1 MCFALRASYLEFEKY
16 SPGGAM
22 VEINLTIVIQVIQFL
37 ILVFILNRLL
47 FKPIGQV
54 LAERQQKI
62 ASWEEKTKNLQETAR
77 LNLEKYENQLTEER
91 LKARESQEQLTREL
105 KEKEDKNIKA
115 VSEKAALIVAET
127 QQALE
132 KERERLRVE
141 LRQQA
146 KELSQ
151 ILAEKVLGRELP

>member
-1 MCFALRASYLEFEKY
+1 
-16 SPGGAM
+16 M

-37 ILVFILNRLL
+37 ILVFIVNRLL

-54 LAERQQKI
+54 VSERQQKI
-62 ASWEEKTKNLQETAR
+62 ASWEEKTQNLQETAR
-77 LNLEKYENQLTEER
+77 LNLERYEQQLTEER
-91 LKARESQEQLTREL
+91 LKARESQEQLTTEL
-105 KEKEDKNIKA
+105 KEKEDEKIKA

-127 QQALE
+127 QQAME
-132 KERERLRVE
+132 QERERLRAE

-151 ILAEKVLGRELP
+151 MLAEKVLGRELS

>member
-1 MCFALRASYLEFEKY
+1 
-16 SPGGAM
+16 M
-22 VEINLTIVIQVIQFL
+22 VEINLTIVVQVIQFL

-62 ASWEEKTKNLQETAR
+62 TSWEEKTQNLQETAR
-77 LNLEKYENQLTEER
+77 LNLEKYENQLIEER

-105 KEKEDKNIKA
+105 KEKEDENIRE

>member
-1 MCFALRASYLEFEKY
+1 
-16 SPGGAM
+16 M
-22 VEINLTIVIQVIQFL
+22 VEINLTIVVQVIQFL

-62 ASWEEKTKNLQETAR
+62 TSWEEKTQNLQETAR
-77 LNLEKYENQLTEER
+77 LNLEKYENQLIEER

-105 KEKEDKNIKA
+105 KEKEDENIRA

>member
-1 MCFALRASYLEFEKY
+1 
-16 SPGGAM
+16 M

-47 FKPIGQV
+47 FKPINQV

-62 ASWEEKTKNLQETAR
+62 TSWEEKTHKLKETAR
-77 LNLEKYENQLTEER
+77 LNLEKYENQLAEER
-91 LKARESQEQLTREL
+91 LIARESQEQLTREL
-105 KEKEDKNIKA
+105 KEKEEESIKV

-132 KERERLRVE
+132 EERERVRIE
-141 LRQQA
+141 LSQQA

-151 ILAEKVLGRELP
+151 ILAEKVLGRELS

>member
-1 MCFALRASYLEFEKY
+1 
-16 SPGGAM
+16 M
-22 VEINLTIVIQVIQFL
+22 VEINLTIVVQVIQFL

-62 ASWEEKTKNLQETAR
+62 TSWEEKTQNLQETAR

-105 KEKEDKNIKA
+105 KEKEDENIKA

-132 KERERLRVE
+132 QERERLRVE

-151 ILAEKVLGRELP
+151 ILAEKVLGRELS

>member
-1 MCFALRASYLEFEKY
+1 
-16 SPGGAM
+16 M
-22 VEINLTIVIQVIQFL
+22 VEINLTIVVQVIQFL

-62 ASWEEKTKNLQETAR
+62 ASWEEKTQNLQETAR

-105 KEKEDKNIKA
+105 KKKEDENIKA
-115 VSEKAALIVAET
+115 VSDKAALIVAET

-132 KERERLRVE
+132 QERERLRVE

>member
-1 MCFALRASYLEFEKY
+1 
-16 SPGGAM
+16 M
-22 VEINLTIVIQVIQFL
+22 VEINLTIVVQVIQFL

-62 ASWEEKTKNLQETAR
+62 ASWEEKTQNLQETAR

-105 KEKEDKNIKA
+105 KKKEDENIKA

-132 KERERLRVE
+132 QERERLRVE

>member
-1 MCFALRASYLEFEKY
+1 
-16 SPGGAM
+16 M
-22 VEINLTIVIQVIQFL
+22 VEINLTIVVQVIQFL
-37 ILVFILNRLL
+37 ILVFVLNRLL

-62 ASWEEKTKNLQETAR
+62 TSWEEKTQNLQETAR

-105 KEKEDKNIKA
+105 KEKEDENIKA

-132 KERERLRVE
+132 QERERLRVE

>member
-1 MCFALRASYLEFEKY
+1 
-16 SPGGAM
+16 M

-62 ASWEEKTKNLQETAR
+62 TSWEEKTQNLQETAR

-105 KEKEDKNIKA
+105 KEKEDENVKA

-132 KERERLRVE
+132 QERERLRVE

>member
-1 MCFALRASYLEFEKY
+1 MATVQMKRRA
-16 SPGGAM
+16 
-22 VEINLTIVIQVIQFL
+22 
-37 ILVFILNRLL
+37 ILVFVLNRLL

-62 ASWEEKTKNLQETAR
+62 TSWEEKTQNLQETAR

-105 KEKEDKNIKA
+105 KEKEDENIKA

>member
-1 MCFALRASYLEFEKY
+1 
-16 SPGGAM
+16 M
-22 VEINLTIVIQVIQFL
+22 VEINLTIVVQVIQFL

-62 ASWEEKTKNLQETAR
+62 TSWEEKTQNLQETAR

-91 LKARESQEQLTREL
+91 LKARESQEQLTKEL
-105 KEKEDKNIKA
+105 KEKEDENIKA

>member
-1 MCFALRASYLEFEKY
+1 
-16 SPGGAM
+16 
-22 VEINLTIVIQVIQFL
+22 L

-62 ASWEEKTKNLQETAR
+62 TSWEEKTQNLQETAR
-77 LNLEKYENQLTEER
+77 LNLEKYENQLIEER

-105 KEKEDKNIKA
+105 KEKEDENIKA

-132 KERERLRVE
+132 QERERLRVE

>member
-1 MCFALRASYLEFEKY
+1 
-16 SPGGAM
+16 M
-22 VEINLTIVIQVIQFL
+22 VEINLTIVVQVIQFL
-37 ILVFILNRLL
+37 ILVFVLNRLL

-62 ASWEEKTKNLQETAR
+62 TSWEEKTQNLQETAR

-91 LKARESQEQLTREL
+91 LKARESQEQLTKEL
-105 KEKEDKNIKA
+105 KEKEDENIKA

-132 KERERLRVE
+132 QERERLRVE

-151 ILAEKVLGRELP
+151 ILAEKVLGRELS

>member
-1 MCFALRASYLEFEKY
+1 
-16 SPGGAM
+16 M
-22 VEINLTIVIQVIQFL
+22 VEINLTIVVQVIQFL

-62 ASWEEKTKNLQETAR
+62 TSWEEKTQNLQETAR

-105 KEKEDKNIKA
+105 KEKEDENIRA

>member
-1 MCFALRASYLEFEKY
+1 
-16 SPGGAM
+16 M
-22 VEINLTIVIQVIQFL
+22 VEINLTIVVQVIQFL

-54 LAERQQKI
+54 LAERQQQI
-62 ASWEEKTKNLQETAR
+62 TSWEEKTQNLQETAR

-105 KEKEDKNIKA
+105 KEKEDENIRA

-127 QQALE
+127 QQELE
-132 KERERLRVE
+132 QERERLRVE

-151 ILAEKVLGRELP
+151 ILAEKVLGRGLP

>member
-1 MCFALRASYLEFEKY
+1 
-16 SPGGAM
+16 M
-22 VEINLTIVIQVIQFL
+22 VEINLTIVVQVIQFL

-54 LAERQQKI
+54 LAEREQKI
-62 ASWEEKTKNLQETAR
+62 TSWEEKTQNLQETAR

-105 KEKEDKNIKA
+105 KEKEDENIRA

-127 QQALE
+127 QQELE
-132 KERERLRVE
+132 QERERLRVE

-151 ILAEKVLGRELP
+151 ILAEKVLGRGLP

>member
-1 MCFALRASYLEFEKY
+1 
-16 SPGGAM
+16 M
-22 VEINLTIVIQVIQFL
+22 VEINLTIVVQVIQFL
-37 ILVFILNRLL
+37 ILVFVLNRLL

-54 LAERQQKI
+54 LAEREQKI
-62 ASWEEKTKNLQETAR
+62 TSWEEKTQNLQETAR

-105 KEKEDKNIKA
+105 KEKEDENIRA

-127 QQALE
+127 QQELE
-132 KERERLRVE
+132 QERERLRVE

-151 ILAEKVLGRELP
+151 ILAEKVLGRGLP

>member
-1 MCFALRASYLEFEKY
+1 
-16 SPGGAM
+16 M
-22 VEINLTIVIQVIQFL
+22 VEINLTIVVQVIQFL

-62 ASWEEKTKNLQETAR
+62 TSWEEKTQNLQETAR
-77 LNLEKYENQLTEER
+77 LNLEKYENQLIEER

-105 KEKEDKNIKA
+105 KEKEDENIKA

-151 ILAEKVLGRELP
+151 ILAEKVLGRGLP

>member
-1 MCFALRASYLEFEKY
+1 
-16 SPGGAM
+16 M

-37 ILVFILNRLL
+37 ILVFVLNRLL

-62 ASWEEKTKNLQETAR
+62 TSWEEKTQNLQETAR
-77 LNLEKYENQLTEER
+77 LNLEKYEYQLTEER
-91 LKARESQEQLTREL
+91 LKARESQEQLTKEL
-105 KEKEDKNIKA
+105 KEKEDENIKA

-132 KERERLRVE
+132 QERERLRVE

>member
-1 MCFALRASYLEFEKY
+1 
-16 SPGGAM
+16 M
-22 VEINLTIVIQVIQFL
+22 VEINLTIVVQVIQFL

-62 ASWEEKTKNLQETAR
+62 TSWEEKTQNLQETAR
-77 LNLEKYENQLTEER
+77 LNLEKYENQLIEER

-105 KEKEDKNIKA
+105 KEKEDENIKA

>member
-1 MCFALRASYLEFEKY
+1 
-16 SPGGAM
+16 M
-22 VEINLTIVIQVIQFL
+22 VEINLTIVVQVIQFL

-54 LAERQQKI
+54 LAERQQQI
-62 ASWEEKTKNLQETAR
+62 TSWEEKTQNLQETAR

-91 LKARESQEQLTREL
+91 LKARESQEQLTKEL
-105 KEKEDKNIKA
+105 KEKEDENIRA

-127 QQALE
+127 QQELE
-132 KERERLRVE
+132 QERERLRVE

-151 ILAEKVLGRELP
+151 ILAEKVLGRGLP

>member
-1 MCFALRASYLEFEKY
+1 
-16 SPGGAM
+16 M
-22 VEINLTIVIQVIQFL
+22 VEINLTIVVQVIQFL

-62 ASWEEKTKNLQETAR
+62 TSWEEKTQNLQETAR

-91 LKARESQEQLTREL
+91 LKARESQEQLTKEL
-105 KEKEDKNIKA
+105 KEKEDENIKA

-132 KERERLRVE
+132 QERERLRVE

>member
-1 MCFALRASYLEFEKY
+1 
-16 SPGGAM
+16 M
-22 VEINLTIVIQVIQFL
+22 VEINLTIVVQVIQFL

-62 ASWEEKTKNLQETAR
+62 TSWEEKTQNLQETAR

-105 KEKEDKNIKA
+105 KEKEDENIRA

-132 KERERLRVE
+132 QERERLRVE

>member
-1 MCFALRASYLEFEKY
+1 
-16 SPGGAM
+16 M
-22 VEINLTIVIQVIQFL
+22 VEINLTIVVQVIQFL

-62 ASWEEKTKNLQETAR
+62 TSWEEKTQNLQETAR

-105 KEKEDKNIKA
+105 KEKEDENIKA

-132 KERERLRVE
+132 QERERLRVE
-141 LRQQA
+141 PRQQA

-151 ILAEKVLGRELP
+151 ILAEKVLGRGLP

>member
-1 MCFALRASYLEFEKY
+1 
-16 SPGGAM
+16 M

-54 LAERQQKI
+54 LAERQQQI
-62 ASWEEKTKNLQETAR
+62 TSWEEKTQNLQETAR

-91 LKARESQEQLTREL
+91 LKARESQEQLTKEL
-105 KEKEDKNIKA
+105 KEKEDENIKA

-132 KERERLRVE
+132 QERERLRVE

-151 ILAEKVLGRELP
+151 ILAEKVLGRELS

>member
-1 MCFALRASYLEFEKY
+1 MI
-16 SPGGAM
+16 
-22 VEINLTIVIQVIQFL
+22 EINLTIVIQVIQFL

-47 FKPIGQV
+47 FKPINQV

-62 ASWEEKTKNLQETAR
+62 TSWEERTHRLQETAR

-91 LKARESQEQLTREL
+91 LIARESQEQLTREL
-105 KEKEDKNIKA
+105 KEKEEENIKA

-132 KERERLRVE
+132 EERERVRIE
-141 LRQQA
+141 LGQQA

-151 ILAEKVLGRELP
+151 ILAEKVLGRELS

>member
-1 MCFALRASYLEFEKY
+1 
-16 SPGGAM
+16 M

-37 ILVFILNRLL
+37 ILVFVLNRLL

-62 ASWEEKTKNLQETAR
+62 ASWEEKTQNLQETAR

-105 KEKEDKNIKA
+105 KEKEDENIKA

-132 KERERLRVE
+132 QERERLRVE

>member
-1 MCFALRASYLEFEKY
+1 
-16 SPGGAM
+16 M
-22 VEINLTIVIQVIQFL
+22 VEINLTIVVQVIQFL
-37 ILVFILNRLL
+37 ILVFVLNRLL

-62 ASWEEKTKNLQETAR
+62 TSWEEKTQNLQETAR

-105 KEKEDKNIKA
+105 KEKEDENIKA

>member
-1 MCFALRASYLEFEKY
+1 
-16 SPGGAM
+16 M
-22 VEINLTIVIQVIQFL
+22 VEINLTIVVQVIQFL

-62 ASWEEKTKNLQETAR
+62 TSWEEKTQNLQETAR
-77 LNLEKYENQLTEER
+77 LNLEKYENQLIEER

-105 KEKEDKNIKA
+105 KEKEDENIKA

-127 QQALE
+127 QQELE
-132 KERERLRVE
+132 QERERLRVE

-151 ILAEKVLGRELP
+151 ILAEKVLGRGLP